1 MAITR
6 YRPIGAGAGYYAVLS
21 VLLALVAAGGYAA
34 HFMDVNGHYVTGMNN
49 QIVWGVPHV
58 FAVFLIVAA
67 SGALNVASMASVFGR
82 LDYKPL
88 SRLSALLAIALL
100 VGGLVVLV
108 LDLGRPD
115 RLIVAMTHYNFR
127 SIFAWNIFLYTGFI
141 VIVALYLWLMFEPR
155 LDRYVSSAGIV
166 AFVWR
171 IVLTTGTGSIFGFL
185 VAREAYDAAIMA
197 PLFVAMSLSLGTAVF
212 IVFLMALCR
221 GFGWQLGDA
230 IVMRLGRLL
239 GIFVATVLYLS
250 LAQHLT
256 SLYAAEHHRV
266 ERFLL
271 LEGGVYTAVFWLLQ
285 VLLGGL
291 LPLALFYLPRF
302 QGRRAAVALGAA
314 LVLVGGLAQ
323 LYVIIIGGQA
333 YPLSILPGMQVSSSF
348 FDGAVAAYAPS
359 LPEVALGV
367 GGAALA
373 LMIVMLALRV
383 LAFFPERLDDASV
396 GGISP
401 PESEPQGLSA
411 R

>member
-6 YRPIGAGAGYYAVLS
+6 YRPIEAGGGYYAVLS
-21 VLLALVAAGGYAA
+21 VLLALVAAGAYAA

-82 LDYKPL
+82 LAYKPL
-88 SRLSALLAIALL
+88 SRLSALLAITLL
-100 VGGLVVLV
+100 VGGLAVLV

-155 LDRYVSSAGIV
+155 LDRYASSAGIV

-197 PLFVAMSLSLGTAVF
+197 PLFVAMSLSFGTAVF

-221 GFGWQLGDA
+221 GFDWQLGDA

-271 LEGGVYTAVFWLLQ
+271 LEGGVYTAVFWLVQ
-285 VLLGGL
+285 VVLGGL

-302 QGRRAAVALGAA
+302 QGRHAAVALGAA

-333 YPLSILPGMQVSSSF
+333 YPLTLLPGMQVSSSF
-348 FDGAVAAYAPS
+348 FDGVVASYAPS
-359 LPEVALGV
+359 LPEIALGV
-367 GGAALA
+367 GGVALA
-373 LMIVMLALRV
+373 LLIVMLAMRV
-383 LAFFPERLDDASV
+383 LAFVPVRLEDMHA
-396 GGISP
+396 GGNS
-401 PESEPQGLSA
+401 PESEPQGLNPS
-411 R
+411 